1 MRAFA
6 SSRVSDMAVLGLSV
20 GSVLLGFTERILI
33 NIITQIAF
41 FHKGFLQKK
50 RDVQQQKPQKSGCC
64 QSNLKPRFSVQQSLS
79 RIMKISNF

>member
-6 SSRVSDMAVLGLSV
+6 SSWVSDMAVFVLSV
-20 GSVLLGFTERILI
+20 VSVLLGFAERILI

-50 RDVQQQKPQKSGCC
+50 RDVSA
-64 QSNLKPRFSVQQSLS
+64 
-79 RIMKISNF
+79 